1 MILIILTIVLQIQKI
16 CLKEILPSNCDCRD
30 WYGACRKQGEEWT
43 DEGTWVYRC
52 TGTDSSDANFVGCQ
66 LPGDISTGKTLFKSL
81 SVGRNES
88 IDGFWAACEINAIR
102 IKLELEPRCII
113 DVDNHKHVG
122 EKFREESFQWL
133 CLETGRWVTGCYFQN
148 ETGQWTLLKIG
159 EIGYNGLV
167 RHTCDRYKDNP
178 GLVQYHA
185 EIRDDIPFKTP
196 PNKGEN
202 KNLPQFVDKRLKN
215 TPIEWTHQNT
225 AFFIPEDVEP
235 NLKIRYLPQSR
246 NINLPPK

>member
-1 MILIILTIVLQIQKI
+1 MPALIVIVTA
-16 CLKEILPSNCDCRD
+16 EIGTALAGNKVKN
-30 WYGACRKQGEEWT
+30 GLMKGLGFT
-43 DEGTWVYRC
+43 DAQE
-52 TGTDSSDANFVGCQ
+52 
-66 LPGDISTGKTLFKSL
+66 PTGKKFK
-81 SVGRNES
+81 NE
-88 IDGFWAACEINAIR
+88 
-102 IKLELEPRCII
+102 KPRCII
-113 DVDNHKHVG
+113 DENNHKHVG